1 MYNKT
6 SGIPQTLTL
15 DTIEKNPD
23 QYTLE
28 TGGYNLVVKKATTD
42 DDTVFECEAGES
54 KAARVYIYDE
64 PDSITLDWEHSVNK
78 AGAVSAN
85 QEYKL
90 RCKTTNSYPPAT
102 HRYYK
107 DGVELSNQTIVYT
120 YNNNTETGY
129 GDVTS
134 FMPFTPTSSD
144 VDGNINVRCEADL
157 YIKKNVMSVSF
168 GINVSEHL
176 NTVSD
181 IVAVYEVVDI
191 VMYITRK
198 ESFNSE
204 YINSFVIPLYNNHNY
219 KFPTVSRL
227 N

>member
-1 MYNKT
+1 MSKGLHADTMWKVFMLTPSISITTGPSDTAQTIGSKFTLKCTVAGRTDSDAVIWRMYNKT

-54 KAARVYIYDE
+54 KAARVYIY
-64 PDSITLDWEHSVNK
+64 
-78 AGAVSAN
+78 
-85 QEYKL
+85 
-90 RCKTTNSYPPAT
+90 
-102 HRYYK
+102 
-107 DGVELSNQTIVYT
+107 
-120 YNNNTETGY
+120 GY

-168 GINVSEHL
+168 GINGMHSA
-176 NTVSD
+176 
-181 IVAVYEVVDI
+181 IG
-191 VMYITRK
+191 
-198 ESFNSE
+198 
-204 YINSFVIPLYNNHNY
+204 
-219 KFPTVSRL
+219 
-227 N
+227 